1 MRYPAAEQ
9 LEIIRLVEQSP
20 LPGRHTLAKLAI
32 PRATLLPLLP
42 HRAALDPCV
51 APSCNVAMEV
61 GSAGT
66 GRVWIQT

>member
-20 LPGRHTLAKLAI
+20 LPPHSGETRHS
-32 PRATLLPLLP
+32 PGDLLPLLP